1 MIDIVEKIPNIR
13 KISVTP
19 WADPV
24 VAAENMGGRYVMA
37 FKPHPAYVTD
47 FKLNEAQ
54 LNKEFDTM
62 LEAIKKNGTPCDIVL
77 KDISTVHRDVNNLV
91 QWEKLVMDKIRR
103 FEY

>member
-1 MIDIVEKIPNIR
+1 
-13 KISVTP
+13 
-19 WADPV
+19 
-24 VAAENMGGRYVMA
+24 
-37 FKPHPAYVTD
+37 
-47 FKLNEAQ
+47 
-54 LNKEFDTM
+54 M

>member
-1 MIDIVEKIPNIR
+1 MTR
-13 KISVTP
+13 STRS
-19 WADPV
+19 
-24 VAAENMGGRYVMA
+24 AAQHE
-37 FKPHPAYVTD
+37 
-47 FKLNEAQ
+47 NEAQ

>member
-1 MIDIVEKIPNIR
+1 MQPMPR
-13 KISVTP
+13 STRS
-19 WADPV
+19 
-24 VAAENMGGRYVMA
+24 AAQHE
-37 FKPHPAYVTD
+37 
-47 FKLNEAQ
+47 NEAQ